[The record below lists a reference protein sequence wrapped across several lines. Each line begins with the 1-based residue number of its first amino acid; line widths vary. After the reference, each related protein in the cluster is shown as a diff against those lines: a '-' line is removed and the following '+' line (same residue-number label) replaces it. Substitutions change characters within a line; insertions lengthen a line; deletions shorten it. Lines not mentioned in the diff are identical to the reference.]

1 MRQAIEDRIGTSH
14 GRSHAP
20 GAELGHALLDGPAP
34 GQRVGGHAVLL
45 HEGDPARR
53 IMELVEGAV
62 MLTKLLPD
70 GRRQVVEL
78 LGPGDVFG
86 LACGDAYVCS
96 AETLTASVVVAHE
109 RGALERDGALAARL
123 LRRFESQ
130 LCTLHAHALVLG
142 RMSALE
148 RVAFFLLRLM
158 PEGRQPG
165 RGDAPL
171 DGSVHIAMTRQE
183 IADFLGLTL
192 ETVSRAFS
200 ELKRRGLVALLRADE
215 VRIRDRGSMERLAGA
230 A

>member
-14 GRSHAP
+14 GTSTMRGAIHAGGPAEHPAP
-20 GAELGHALLDGPAP
+20 GA
-34 GQRVGGHAVLL
+34 RVAAHTTLL

-53 IMELVEGAV
+53 IMEVVEGAV

-78 LGPGDVFG
+78 LGPGDMFG
-86 LACGDAYVCS
+86 LACGDVYACS
-96 AETLTASVVVAHE
+96 AETLTASLVAPHE

-130 LCTLHAHALVLG
+130 LCTMHAHALALG

-158 PEGRQPG
+158 PEPAAG
-165 RGDAPL
+165 APL

-215 VRIRDRGSMERLAGA
+215 VRIRDRGSMQRLAGA

>member
-1 MRQAIEDRIGTSH
+1 MRQIIEERTGSYSRHASVPDMH
-14 GRSHAP
+14 GAY
-20 GAELGHALLDGPAP
+20 L
-34 GQRVGGHAVLL
+34 RVAAHVTVL
-45 HEGDPARR
+45 HEGDTARR
-53 IMELVEGAV
+53 IMEVVEGAM

-86 LACGDAYVCS
+86 LAACDVYACS
-96 AETLTASVVVAHE
+96 AETLTTAVITTHD
-109 RGALERDGALAARL
+109 RGALDRDPALASRL
-123 LRRFESQ
+123 LRRFETQ
-130 LCTLHAHALVLG
+130 LCAMHSHALVLG

-158 PEGRQPG
+158 PE
-165 RGDAPL
+165 
-171 DGSVHIAMTRQE
+171 SVVGGTLHLAMTRQE

-215 VRIRDRGSMERLAGA
+215 VQINDRNSMRRLAGA

>member
-1 MRQAIEDRIGTSH
+1 MRQIIEERTGSYSRHPAVTEPHSPQMRIAAHVT
-14 GRSHAP
+14 
-20 GAELGHALLDGPAP
+20 
-34 GQRVGGHAVLL
+34 VL
-45 HEGDPARR
+45 HEGDTARR
-53 IMELVEGAV
+53 IMEVVEGAV

-86 LACGDAYVCS
+86 LASCDVYACS
-96 AETLTASVVVAHE
+96 AETLTAAVITTHE
-109 RGALERDGALAARL
+109 RSALERDPVLAARL
-123 LRRFESQ
+123 LRRFEAQ
-130 LCTLHAHALVLG
+130 LCAMHSHALVLG

-158 PEGRQPG
+158 PQGVVNST
-165 RGDAPL
+165 L
-171 DGSVHIAMTRQE
+171 HLSMTRQE

-215 VRIRDRGSMERLAGA
+215 VQINDRSSMLRLAGA

>member
-1 MRQAIEDRIGTSH
+1 MRQIIEERTGSFS
-14 GRSHAP
+14 RSPQLVEAP
-20 GAELGHALLDGPAP
+20 AANL
-34 GQRVGGHAVLL
+34 RVAAHTTVL

-53 IMELVEGAV
+53 IMEVVEGAV

-86 LACGDAYVCS
+86 LAHDEAYACS
-96 AETLTASVVVAHE
+96 AETLTPSVISTHE
-109 RGALERDGALAARL
+109 RSALERDPVLAARL
-123 LRRFESQ
+123 LRRFEAQ
-130 LCTLHAHALVLG
+130 LCVMHSHALVLG

-158 PEGRQPG
+158 PEGMVG
-165 RGDAPL
+165 GATL
-171 DGSVHIAMTRQE
+171 HLSMTRQE

-215 VRIRDRGSMERLAGA
+215 VRIQDRGSMRRLAGA

>member
-1 MRQAIEDRIGTSH
+1 MRQMIEERTGSAVRPPCH
-14 GRSHAP
+14 GEVHP
-20 GAELGHALLDGPAP
+20 HAL
-34 GQRVGGHAVLL
+34 RVCAHVTLL

-53 IMELVEGAV
+53 IMEVVEGAV

-86 LACGDAYVCS
+86 LAQQDAYACS
-96 AETLTASVVVAHE
+96 AETLTPATLATHE
-109 RGALERDGALAARL
+109 RGALERDPVLAARL
-123 LRRFESQ
+123 LRRFEAQ
-130 LCTLHAHALVLG
+130 LCVMHSHALVLG

-158 PEGRQPG
+158 PEGMV
-165 RGDAPL
+165 
-171 DGSVHIAMTRQE
+171 GSTLHLSMTRQE

-200 ELKRRGLVALLRADE
+200 ELKRRGLVALHRADE
-215 VRIRDRGSMERLAGA
+215 VRIQDRSSMRRLAGA

>member
-1 MRQAIEDRIGTSH
+1 MRQLIEDRTGSPS
-14 GRSHAP
+14 R
-20 GAELGHALLDGPAP
+20 PASSADP
-34 GQRVGGHAVLL
+34 HSPMMRVTAHVTLL

-53 IMELVEGAV
+53 IMEVMDGAV

-86 LACGDAYVCS
+86 LACDEVYACS
-96 AETLTASVVVAHE
+96 AETLTPSTINAHE
-109 RGALERDGALAARL
+109 RSALERDPVLAARL
-123 LRRFESQ
+123 LRRFETQ
-130 LCTLHAHALVLG
+130 LCSMHAHALVLG

-148 RVAFFLLRLM
+148 RVAFFLTRLA
-158 PEGRQPG
+158 PEGLG
-165 RGDAPL
+165 GGTL
-171 DGSVHIAMTRQE
+171 HLSMTRQE

-215 VRIRDRGSMERLAGA
+215 VRIQDRSSVRRLAGA

>member
-1 MRQAIEDRIGTSH
+1 MRQIIEERTGSYSRRPQPVETQGS
-14 GRSHAP
+14 S
-20 GAELGHALLDGPAP
+20 L
-34 GQRVGGHAVLL
+34 RVAAHTTVL

-53 IMELVEGAV
+53 IMEVVDGAV

-86 LACGDAYVCS
+86 LAHADAYACS
-96 AETLTASVVVAHE
+96 AETLTPATIATHE
-109 RGALERDGALAARL
+109 RSALERDAVLAARL
-123 LRRFESQ
+123 LRRFEAQ
-130 LCTLHAHALVLG
+130 LCVMHSHALVLG

-158 PEGRQPG
+158 PESMV
-165 RGDAPL
+165 
-171 DGSVHIAMTRQE
+171 GSTLHLSMTRQE

-200 ELKRRGLVALLRADE
+200 ELKRRGFVALLRADE
-215 VRIRDRGSMERLAGA
+215 VRIQDRGSMRRLAGA

>member
-1 MRQAIEDRIGTSH
+1 MRQIIEERTGSYSRH
-14 GRSHAP
+14 AAAPESHA
-20 GAELGHALLDGPAP
+20 GHLRVAP
-34 GQRVGGHAVLL
+34 HVTVL
-45 HEGDPARR
+45 HEGDTARR
-53 IMELVEGAV
+53 IMEVVEGAV

-86 LACGDAYVCS
+86 LATCDVYACS
-96 AETLTASVVVAHE
+96 AETLTASLLTTHD
-109 RGALERDGALAARL
+109 RTALERDPALAARL
-123 LRRFESQ
+123 LRRFEAQ
-130 LCTLHAHALVLG
+130 LCAMHSHALVLG

-158 PEGRQPG
+158 PEGVVG
-165 RGDAPL
+165 GTL
-171 DGSVHIAMTRQE
+171 HLSMTRQE

-215 VRIRDRGSMERLAGA
+215 VQINDRGSMRRLAGA

>member
-1 MRQAIEDRIGTSH
+1 MRQIIDERTGSYSRQATMGEAHASNMRIAAHVT
-14 GRSHAP
+14 
-20 GAELGHALLDGPAP
+20 
-34 GQRVGGHAVLL
+34 VL

-53 IMELVEGAV
+53 IMEVVDGAV

-86 LACGDAYVCS
+86 LASCDAYACS
-96 AETLTASVVVAHE
+96 AETLTAATITTHDRS
-109 RGALERDGALAARL
+109 ALERDPILAARL
-123 LRRFESQ
+123 LRRFEAQ
-130 LCTLHAHALVLG
+130 LCAMHSHALVLG

-148 RVAFFLLRLM
+148 RVAFFLMRLM
-158 PEGRQPG
+158 PEGVVGGTLR
-165 RGDAPL
+165 L
-171 DGSVHIAMTRQE
+171 SMTRQE

-215 VRIRDRGSMERLAGA
+215 VKIHDRGTMRRLAGA

>member
-1 MRQAIEDRIGTSH
+1 MRQLIEERTGSPL
-14 GRSHAP
+14 RSVSSADPHFP
-20 GAELGHALLDGPAP
+20 LM
-34 GQRVGGHAVLL
+34 RVAAHVTLL

-53 IMELVEGAV
+53 IMEVMDGAV

-86 LACGDAYVCS
+86 LACDEAYACS
-96 AETLTASVVVAHE
+96 AETLTPSTINAHE
-109 RGALERDGALAARL
+109 RSALERDPALAARL
-123 LRRFESQ
+123 LRRFEAQ
-130 LCTLHAHALVLG
+130 LCSMHAHALVLG

-148 RVAFFLLRLM
+148 RVAFFLTRLA
-158 PEGRQPG
+158 PEG
-165 RGDAPL
+165 L
-171 DGSVHIAMTRQE
+171 GSGTLHLSMTRQE

-215 VRIRDRGSMERLAGA
+215 VRIQDRGSVRRLAGA

>member
-1 MRQAIEDRIGTSH
+1 MRQIVEERTGSPTRQPSYVEPH
-14 GRSHAP
+14 HP
-20 GAELGHALLDGPAP
+20 GL
-34 GQRVGGHAVLL
+34 RVAAHVTVL

-53 IMELVEGAV
+53 IMEVVEGAV

-86 LACGDAYVCS
+86 LAHDDAYACS
-96 AETLTASVVVAHE
+96 AETLTPATIATHE
-109 RGALERDGALAARL
+109 RSALERDPVLASRL
-123 LRRFESQ
+123 LRRFEAQ
-130 LCTLHAHALVLG
+130 LCVMHSHALVLG

-158 PEGRQPG
+158 PEGMVG
-165 RGDAPL
+165 GTL
-171 DGSVHIAMTRQE
+171 HLSMTRQE

-200 ELKRRGLVALLRADE
+200 ELKRRGFVALQRADE
-215 VRIRDRGSMERLAGA
+215 VRIQDRGSMRRLAGA
-230 A
+230 L

>member
-1 MRQAIEDRIGTSH
+1 MRQMIDERTGEHVHRPAFADL
-14 GRSHAP
+14 HA
-20 GAELGHALLDGPAP
+20 GNM
-34 GQRVGGHAVLL
+34 RVSAHTTLL
-45 HEGDPARR
+45 HEGDAARR
-53 IMELVEGAV
+53 IMEVVEGAV

-86 LACGDAYVCS
+86 LAHGDAYACT
-96 AETLTASVVVAHE
+96 AETLTSATIVTHDRS
-109 RGALERDGALAARL
+109 ALDRDPALGARL
-123 LRRFESQ
+123 LRRCEAQ
-130 LCTLHAHALVLG
+130 LCVMHSHALVLG

-158 PEGRQPG
+158 PEGMG
-165 RGDAPL
+165 GGGTL
-171 DGSVHIAMTRQE
+171 HLSMTRQE

-215 VRIRDRGSMERLAGA
+215 VRIQDRGSMQRLAGA

>member
-1 MRQAIEDRIGTSH
+1 MRQAIEDRIGTGSGHVH
-14 GRSHAP
+14 GEAQMSSFRVAAHAT
-20 GAELGHALLDGPAP
+20 L
-34 GQRVGGHAVLL
+34 V

-53 IMELVEGAV
+53 IMEVVDGAI

-86 LACGDAYVCS
+86 LACADSYACT
-96 AETLTASVVVAHE
+96 AEALTAATVAAHD
-109 RGALERDGALAARL
+109 RSALERDAGLMSRL

-130 LCTLHAHALVLG
+130 LCTMHSHALVLG

-158 PEGRQPG
+158 PESRQGR
-165 RGDAPL
+165 API
-171 DGSVHIAMTRQE
+171 HISMTRQE

-200 ELKRRGLVALLRADE
+200 ELKRRGFVALLRADE
-215 VRIRDRGSMERLAGA
+215 VRIEDRGSIERLVGA

>member
-1 MRQAIEDRIGTSH
+1 MRQIIEERTGSPT
-14 GRSHAP
+14 RQ
-20 GAELGHALLDGPAP
+20 PAFVEP
-34 GQRVGGHAVLL
+34 HCSNLRVAAHVTVL

-53 IMELVEGAV
+53 IMEVVEGAV

-86 LACGDAYVCS
+86 LAHDDAYACS
-96 AETLTASVVVAHE
+96 AETLTPATITTHE
-109 RGALERDGALAARL
+109 RSALERDPMLASRL
-123 LRRFESQ
+123 LRHFEAQ
-130 LCTLHAHALVLG
+130 LCVMHSHALVLG

-158 PEGRQPG
+158 PEGMVG
-165 RGDAPL
+165 GGTL
-171 DGSVHIAMTRQE
+171 HLSMTRQE

-200 ELKRRGLVALLRADE
+200 ELKRRGLVALQRADE
-215 VRIRDRGSMERLAGA
+215 VRIQDRGSMRRLAGA
-230 A
+230 L

>member
-1 MRQAIEDRIGTSH
+1 MRQNIDERTGSPTRQPSFVESH
-14 GRSHAP
+14 VQN
-20 GAELGHALLDGPAP
+20 L
-34 GQRVGGHAVLL
+34 RVAAHVTVL

-53 IMELVEGAV
+53 IMEVVEGAV

-86 LACGDAYVCS
+86 LAHDEAYACS
-96 AETLTASVVVAHE
+96 AETLTPATITTHE
-109 RGALERDGALAARL
+109 RNALERDPALAARL
-123 LRRFESQ
+123 LRRFEAQ
-130 LCTLHAHALVLG
+130 LCVMHSHALVLG

-158 PEGRQPG
+158 P
-165 RGDAPL
+165 
-171 DGSVHIAMTRQE
+171 DGMVGGTLRLAMTRQE

-200 ELKRRGLVALLRADE
+200 ELKRRGLVVLQRADE
-215 VRIRDRGSMERLAGA
+215 VRIQDRSSMRRLAGA

>member
-1 MRQAIEDRIGTSH
+1 MRQIIEERTGSYS
-14 GRSHAP
+14 RHAAAP
-20 GAELGHALLDGPAP
+20 ETHTGHLRVAP
-34 GQRVGGHAVLL
+34 HVTVL
-45 HEGDPARR
+45 HEGDTARR
-53 IMELVEGAV
+53 IMEVVEGAV

-86 LACGDAYVCS
+86 LAACDVYACS
-96 AETLTASVVVAHE
+96 AETLTAAVITTHD
-109 RGALERDGALAARL
+109 RGALERDPMLAARL
-123 LRRFESQ
+123 LRRFEAQ
-130 LCTLHAHALVLG
+130 LCAMHSHALVLG

-158 PEGRQPG
+158 PEGVVG
-165 RGDAPL
+165 GTL
-171 DGSVHIAMTRQE
+171 HLSMTRQE

-215 VRIRDRGSMERLAGA
+215 VQINDRGSMRRLAGA

>member
-1 MRQAIEDRIGTSH
+1 MRQIIEERTGSYSRHPVVTEPHSPQMRIAAHVT
-14 GRSHAP
+14 
-20 GAELGHALLDGPAP
+20 
-34 GQRVGGHAVLL
+34 VL
-45 HEGDPARR
+45 HEGDTARR
-53 IMELVEGAV
+53 IMEVVEGAV

-86 LACGDAYVCS
+86 LASCDVYACS
-96 AETLTASVVVAHE
+96 AETLTAAVITTHE
-109 RGALERDGALAARL
+109 RSALERDPVLASRL
-123 LRRFESQ
+123 LRRFEAQ
-130 LCTLHAHALVLG
+130 LCAMHSHALVLG

-158 PEGRQPG
+158 PQGVVNST
-165 RGDAPL
+165 L
-171 DGSVHIAMTRQE
+171 HLSMTRQE

-215 VRIRDRGSMERLAGA
+215 VQINDRSSMLRLAGA

>member
-1 MRQAIEDRIGTSH
+1 MRQIIEERTGSYSRH
-14 GRSHAP
+14 AAAPESHA
-20 GAELGHALLDGPAP
+20 GHLRVAP
-34 GQRVGGHAVLL
+34 HVTVL
-45 HEGDPARR
+45 HEGDTARR
-53 IMELVEGAV
+53 IMEVVEGAV

-86 LACGDAYVCS
+86 LAACDVYACS
-96 AETLTASVVVAHE
+96 AETLTASVLTTHD
-109 RGALERDGALAARL
+109 RTALERDPALAARL
-123 LRRFESQ
+123 LRRFEAQ
-130 LCTLHAHALVLG
+130 LCAMHSHALVLG

-158 PEGRQPG
+158 PEGVVG
-165 RGDAPL
+165 GTL
-171 DGSVHIAMTRQE
+171 HLSMTRQE

-215 VRIRDRGSMERLAGA
+215 VQINDRGSMRRLAGA

>member
-1 MRQAIEDRIGTSH
+1 MRQMIEERTGSH
-14 GRSHAP
+14 SRHPTLCEPHIAHMRFTAHAT
-20 GAELGHALLDGPAP
+20 
-34 GQRVGGHAVLL
+34 VL

-53 IMELVEGAV
+53 IMEVVEGAV

-86 LACGDAYVCS
+86 LAACDVYACS
-96 AETLTASVVVAHE
+96 AETLTAAIITTHE
-109 RGALERDGALAARL
+109 RGALDRDPTLAARL
-123 LRRFESQ
+123 LRRFEAQ
-130 LCTLHAHALVLG
+130 LCAMHSHALVLG

-148 RVAFFLLRLM
+148 RVAFFLLRLT
-158 PEGRQPG
+158 PESVV
-165 RGDAPL
+165 
-171 DGSVHIAMTRQE
+171 GSTLHLSMTRQE

-215 VRIRDRGSMERLAGA
+215 VKIHDHGGMRRLAGA

>member
-1 MRQAIEDRIGTSH
+1 MRQLIEERTGSPSRPVCHIEA
-14 GRSHAP
+14 HAT
-20 GAELGHALLDGPAP
+20 
-34 GQRVGGHAVLL
+34 QTRVSAHVTVL

-53 IMELVEGAV
+53 IMEVVDGAV

-86 LACGDAYVCS
+86 LACDEAYACS
-96 AETLTASVVVAHE
+96 AETLTPATITAHE
-109 RGALERDGALAARL
+109 RGALEKDPALASRL
-123 LRRFESQ
+123 LRRFEAQ
-130 LCTLHAHALVLG
+130 LCSMHAHALVLG

-148 RVAFFLLRLM
+148 RVAFFLTRLA
-158 PEGRQPG
+158 PEGVAG
-165 RGDAPL
+165 GGTL
-171 DGSVHIAMTRQE
+171 HLSMTRQE

-215 VRIRDRGSMERLAGA
+215 VRIQDRGSVRRLAGA